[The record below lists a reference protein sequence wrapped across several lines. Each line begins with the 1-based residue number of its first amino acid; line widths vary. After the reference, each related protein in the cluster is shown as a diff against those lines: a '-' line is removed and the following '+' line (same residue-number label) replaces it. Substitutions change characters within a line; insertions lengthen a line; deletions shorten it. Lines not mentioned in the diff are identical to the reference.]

1 MNTPL
6 WPRRFGIIFGIAFVV
21 IAGAQLLR
29 GRSREDAVIHS
40 LVWSTVSATIFV
52 AAQAHRERRKQRCV
66 VCEAIDGSSSDGE
79 RAV

>member
-6 WPRRFGIIFGIAFVV
+6 WPRRFAIIFGIAFVV

-29 GRSREDAVIHS
+29 GRSPEDAVIHS

-52 AAQAHRERRKQRCV
+52 AAQAYRERRNERCA
-66 VCEAIDGSSSDGE
+66 VCEAVDGSSSDSK
-79 RAV
+79 RAG